1 VDAAACRQQALDLLA
16 RREHSRLELERK
28 LSTRSYADDV
38 IADTLD
44 ALERAGLLDSS
55 RFAESFA
62 RSRIARGQGPLRI
75 QRELI
80 ERGLSGAMADSALAA
95 LDIDWTALAR
105 SVRTKKFGAS
115 VPRAFAERVRESR
128 FLQYRGFTSD
138 QIRAV
143 LDLDPDYD

>member
-16 RREHSRLELERK
+16 RREHSRRELERK
-28 LSTRSYADDV
+28 LSARSYASGV

-44 ALERAGLLDSS
+44 ALERAGLLDAA
-55 RFAESFA
+55 RFAESFV

-75 QRELI
+75 QRELA
-80 ERGLSGAMADSALAA
+80 ERGLAADESERAFAA
-95 LDIDWTALAR
+95 LEIDWTALAR
-105 SVRTKKFGAS
+105 SVRAKKFGARIPQ
-115 VPRAFAERVRESR
+115 VFAERARESR